1 MAHMFVGMAA
11 ATVAMLA
18 ALPASA
24 QSGAVRVAHDALAQG
39 DYARAEAVLTAEQ
52 RIFPNSPEVLVN
64 LAAVYAR
71 TGRVQQA
78 AALYRQILARQDM
91 LLDASADR
99 TVSSHAVATAGLRR
113 VSSLQTAA
121 R

>member
-1 MAHMFVGMAA
+1 MNKLMVGVGSAVL
-11 ATVAMLA
+11 ATLT

-24 QSGAVRVAHDALAQG
+24 QSGAVRVAHDAFAQG

-52 RIFPNSPEVLVN
+52 RIFPDSPDVLVN

-78 AALYRQILARQDM
+78 AAVYRQILARQDM

-113 VSSLQTAA
+113 VASLQTAA